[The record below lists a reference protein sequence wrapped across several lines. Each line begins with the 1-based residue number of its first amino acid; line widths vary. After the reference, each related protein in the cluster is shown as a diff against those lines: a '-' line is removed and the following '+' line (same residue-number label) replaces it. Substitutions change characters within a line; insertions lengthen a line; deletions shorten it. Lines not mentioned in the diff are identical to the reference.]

1 VLSSKRAES
10 LLQIDQRFK
19 EEAASARIGDVLQQQ
34 SALVTRPAHK
44 SFTANEIPGIS
55 STLVM
60 REFAERHQRER
71 CSSATYLGATTNLDP
86 MAKAAHTH
94 TQVHHVPLLPLCKW
108 VLDTPCSLM
117 TSKA

>member
-1 VLSSKRAES
+1 MLSSKRAES

-60 REFAERHQRER
+60 REFA
-71 CSSATYLGATTNLDP
+71 
-86 MAKAAHTH
+86 
-94 TQVHHVPLLPLCKW
+94 
-108 VLDTPCSLM
+108 
-117 TSKA
+117 